1 MARLEANLSTFME
14 KTEAKMILLTG
25 RVKMLEQ
32 SSREEIVK
40 KAVERTEERNPPKK
54 GLLAHIGI
62 TNTGSFQESESY
74 RDTMSFTDDVY

>member
-1 MARLEANLSTFME
+1 MNKIEYNLTTFME
-14 KTEAKMILLTG
+14 KTDAKLILLTG

-32 SSREEIVK
+32 TNREETVK
-40 KAVERTEERNPPKK
+40 KAVERTEERNPPRK

-74 RDTMSFTDDVY
+74 REPLSFTDDLY